1 MRLDAILPAVD
12 ARGAGTE
19 ILDLA
24 FDDRRVREGT
34 LFFCVSG
41 FTRDGHDFAQAAIA
55 KGAVAVV
62 VERPLGLSVPEVVV
76 PSVRAAMGAAADAF
90 YGQPSAGI
98 DVVGVTGTN
107 GKTTTAY
114 LVRALLESS
123 GRQCGLVGTVESIV
137 AGHSSQAVRTTP
149 EAIELHEMLAAMR
162 AGGDD
167 SAAIEVSSHALDLG
181 RVAGVKFACSIFT
194 NLTQDHLDFHHTMD
208 AYWES
213 KRRLFTDLP
222 CGTPIINID
231 DDHGRVLATQ
241 LEGAVTS
248 GLSPDADWTVA
259 ELQTDMLGSSFQLL
273 SPDGDA
279 HVTTKLPGE
288 FNVRNMLGAAAA
300 TATLG
305 VSLDLIVEALG
316 TAARVPGRFEPIDR
330 GQPFAVL
337 VDYAHTPDSLENVLD
352 AAKGIAEGKVIC
364 VVGCGGDRD
373 TAKRPL
379 MGAVLAAHSDVGIIT
394 SDNPRSE
401 DPEAIVAEVSAGAGT
416 GTRVVVDRREA
427 IALAVSEAERGDV
440 VLIAGKGHEQGQEFA
455 DGIKLPFD
463 DRIVAAEALAEAGW
477 A

>member
-1 MRLDAILPAVD
+1 MRLDAIIPGVD
-12 ARGAGTE
+12 ASGAGTE
-19 ILDLA
+19 ILNLA
-24 FDDRRVREGT
+24 FDDRRVSGGT

-41 FTRDGHDFAQAAIA
+41 FTRDGHDFAQAAIG

-76 PSVRAAMGAAADAF
+76 PSARAAMGAAADAF
-90 YGQPSAGI
+90 YGQPSKGI

-114 LVRALLESS
+114 LVKALLESS
-123 GRQCGLVGTVESIV
+123 GRQCGLVGTVENIV
-137 AGHSSQAVRTTP
+137 GGHSEQAVRTTP
-149 EAIELHEMLAAMR
+149 EAIELHKMLAAMR
-162 AGGDD
+162 SGGDD

-194 NLTQDHLDFHHTMD
+194 NLTQDHLDFHRTMD

-231 DDHGRVLATQ
+231 DDHGRVLSTQ
-241 LEGAVTS
+241 LEGAVTT
-248 GLSPDADWTVA
+248 GISPDADWSVA
-259 ELQTDMLGSSFQLL
+259 DLQIDMLGSSFRLL

-279 HVTTKLPGE
+279 QVTTKIPGE

-300 TATLG
+300 TAALG

-373 TAKRPL
+373 TTKRPL

-401 DPEAIVAEVSAGAGT
+401 DPESIVAEVSAGAGT

-427 IALAVSEAERGDV
+427 IALAVSEAQKGDV

-455 DGIKLPFD
+455 DGLKLPFD
-463 DRIVAAEALAEAGW
+463 DRIVAAEALEEAGW
-477 A
+477 T